1 MNKYLKIPYWTGR
14 GYDNLTLISK
24 LSPGMAILP
33 SSARITS
40 AATSAVL
47 IKAWGL

>member
-1 MNKYLKIPYWTGR
+1 
-14 GYDNLTLISK
+14 
-24 LSPGMAILP
+24 MAILP